1 MSSEMAEH
9 TEDARRGAVPPQ
21 SSAPAPAAPTSAA
34 PTGPPSAG
42 PASAGVHPP
51 HDDPRHSASGGVAV
65 GRVVEVTVDLV
76 GDKEVEVR
84 LADGRKGVIPRSEFE
99 IAPSGGDVIRGA
111 LLAREDPRGRVWLS
125 HTWARKLDG
134 WDRVLAARAERRA
147 LEGPVTKSVK
157 GGYVVDLGARAFLPV
172 SQVPEEMVEGLVGST
187 VGVMVMEADRDKD
200 RVIVSIRERMRRDS
214 REQEAELFRSL
225 EVGKRLDGV
234 IRSIAEYGA
243 VVDLGGVTGLIPRR
257 ELSWGRVVA
266 VDDFVRPRD
275 EVRVQVVDFK
285 RQKRRITLSLRLTRP
300 DPLSDLAEGDLV
312 DGTVTTVV
320 EYGAFMRIGDT
331 ELEGLVHVSELSEMP
346 SYDAREL
353 VIPGERLSAKVVTI
367 DRNKRRIGLSVR
379 AAV

>member
-1 MSSEMAEH
+1 MSSEIVEHAE
-9 TEDARRGAVPPQ
+9 TAR
-21 SSAPAPAAPTSAA
+21 PTAS
-34 PTGPPSAG
+34 G
-42 PASAGVHPP
+42 PAGAHPP

-65 GRVVEVTVDLV
+65 GRVVEVTVDSV

-84 LADGRKGVIPRSEFE
+84 LADGRKGVIARSEFDG
-99 IAPSGGDVIRGA
+99 SVTGGDVIRGA

-134 WDRVLAARAERRA
+134 WDRVLDARKERAA
-147 LEGPVTKSVK
+147 LDGTVTKAVK

-172 SQVPEEMVEGLVGST
+172 SQVPQDAIEGLVGST
-187 VGVMVMEADRDKD
+187 VKVVVIEADQDKD
-200 RVIVSIRERMRRDS
+200 RVIVSIREQQRRAG
-214 REQEAELFRSL
+214 RELEAELFRGL

-257 ELSWGRVVA
+257 ELSWGRVIA
-266 VDDFVRPRD
+266 VDDVVRPND

-285 RQKRRITLSLRLTRP
+285 RQKRRITLSLRQTRP
-300 DPLSDLAEGDLV
+300 DPLLDLTEGDV
-312 DGTVTTVV
+312 IEATVTTVV
-320 EYGAFMRIGDT
+320 DYGAFMRIGET
-331 ELEGLVHVSELSEMP
+331 ELEGLAHVSELSEMP

-353 VIPGERLSAKVVTI
+353 VIPGERLSAKILSI
-367 DRNKRRIGLSVR
+367 DPNKRRIGLSVR